1 VTDDSLAD
9 RSTTKSLVRRG
20 RAGDQ
25 QALDRLFERVV
36 GPVRRWAHGRLPRN
50 ARRHTDT
57 VDVVQEAALG
67 VWRRLDRLD
76 LTSPGDLEAYLRQ
89 AARNRIVDE
98 VRRCGREPAAESI
111 DPDHIGLEPSPLDA
125 ALGHEGM
132 IRYRQALARL
142 SLEDQEYLI
151 ARLEMGYSYTE
162 IAALLGRPSP
172 DAARMAVTRAFER
185 LGEHLRQ

>member
-1 VTDDSLAD
+1 MAD
-9 RSTTKSLVRRG
+9 NSALGQSTTKSLMRRG

-25 QALDRLFERVV
+25 WALNRLFERVV

-57 VDVVQEAALG
+57 IDVVQEAALG

-76 LTSPGDLEAYLRQ
+76 LSSPGDLEAYLRQ

-98 VRRCGREPAAESI
+98 VRRSAREPQAESV
-111 DPDHIGLEPSPLDA
+111 DPDQVGREPSPLDA

-132 IRYRQALARL
+132 IRYREALSRL
-142 SLEDQEYLI
+142 SREDQECLI
-151 ARLEMGYSYTE
+151 ARFEMGYNYTE
-162 IAALLGRPSP
+162 VAALLGRPSA
-172 DAARMAVTRAFER
+172 DAARMSVNRAFAR
-185 LGEHLRQ
+185 LTDHLRE

>member
-1 VTDDSLAD
+1 MADDHATSL
-9 RSTTKSLVRRG
+9 SSTKSLMRRG

-25 QALDRLFERVV
+25 SALNRLFERVV
-36 GPVRRWAHGRLPRN
+36 SPVRRWAHGRLPRH

-57 VDVVQEAALG
+57 LDVVQEAALG

-98 VRRCGREPAAESI
+98 VRRSAREPQAESV
-111 DPDHIGLEPSPLDA
+111 DPDQVGRDPSPLDA

-132 IRYRQALARL
+132 IRYREALSKL
-142 SLEDQEYLI
+142 SREDQECLI
-151 ARLEMGYSYTE
+151 ARFEMGYNYTE
-162 IAALLGRPSP
+162 VAALLGKPST
-172 DAARMAVTRAFER
+172 DAARMAVTRAFAR
-185 LGEHLRQ
+185 LTVQLRE